1 MKVRS
6 IQSHQVLSPKTR
18 VNFEVDARSLPNV
31 DQVELKGS
39 FNPETGLFDPK
50 WNEGKAL
57 PMRDDGKGGDQKAG
71 DGIYTA
77 QVDLSGAN
85 GNDFW
90 WGAQDGQG
98 RYLRTTE
105 HDPKVTLS
113 GQEEM
118 RTRMAPL
125 TLNHYGL
132 QENDGK
138 ASVTAWSTG
147 GPPPPAASSSCFR
160 SGRGWGIF

>member
-85 GNDFW
+85 GSGGELKTDR
-90 WGAQDGQG
+90 AATYG
-98 RYLRTTE
+98 RPSTI
-105 HDPKVTLS
+105 PKSLS
-113 GQEEM
+113 ADKK
-118 RTRMAPL
+118 RCAP
-125 TLNHYGL
+125 
-132 QENDGK
+132 E
-138 ASVTAWSTG
+138 W
-147 GPPPPAASSSCFR
+147 R
-160 SGRGWGIF
+160 R

>member
-1 MKVRS
+1 MIMKVRS

-71 DGIYTA
+71 DGIYEKRAGKGPRTISKDAPITA
-77 QVDLSGAN
+77 KDLKGK
-85 GNDFW
+85 GRND
-90 WGAQDGQG
+90 
-98 RYLRTTE
+98 
-105 HDPKVTLS
+105 
-113 GQEEM
+113 
-118 RTRMAPL
+118 
-125 TLNHYGL
+125 
-132 QENDGK
+132 
-138 ASVTAWSTG
+138 
-147 GPPPPAASSSCFR
+147 
-160 SGRGWGIF
+160 